1 MYDLKQEARML
12 EECVEWAN
20 DKLDVGFTE
29 KVNAILTDN
38 ISKMS
43 YLQDAYD
50 YFSQVQAVFQ
60 EEMDM
65 LNEWL
70 DRAKQLDTV
79 GIETL
84 IEDITSYDMSQVQ
97 DLNDELE
104 ELIDAEDS
112 EDDDQQQ
119 KVLSLRLGR

>member
-84 IEDITSYDMSQVQ
+84 IWIWA
-97 DLNDELE
+97 DLL
-104 ELIDAEDS
+104 
-112 EDDDQQQ
+112 
-119 KVLSLRLGR
+119 